1 MQVSPTAQ
9 LGHSKIP
16 LISFTL
22 TFLALAGGDAEGFGP
37 AGGEAR
43 GLCSEGGAV

>member
-37 AGGEAR
+37 AGGDAR